1 MADNEEDA
9 RRVYDLNDNAGKA
22 MIRTRESEIKRAEKN
37 NENLAVEKTTQAQ
50 LEMRQIASNQFK
62 QTMNR

>member
-1 MADNEEDA
+1 
-9 RRVYDLNDNAGKA
+9 